1 MANYEGNVKSS
12 TKRLINRVNR
22 DLTYKL
28 SSLATST
35 RGVLVAAVV
44 FGAIGTYILTDTRAA
59 TPSASFEPESATVTA
74 PVAAVNDTTASN
86 SQAVVFSPA
95 TTPPGGSAD
104 ACTTY
109 PALPAQQPNT
119 SNTGVPAGTTLSAYT
134 GSLTISTAGTV
145 IDSKVISGDL
155 KITANNVTIKNSRI
169 TGGGYYV
176 VQSNASS
183 GVKLLHNEIIS
194 SSGGNK
200 YIGVLGKY
208 EFICGNYIHGF
219 ENAISM
225 YDGGATIQANL
236 IDKMDGAPTAHH
248 DGIEIYG
255 GSNYKIWGNTIKLT
269 NASGNGWLT
278 ETGAINI
285 SDDSSVIND
294 VEINGNWLGGG
305 SYTVY
310 VDDQF
315 GYSLSNI
322 KLINNTWLGNPPKG
336 YAGYGPLLI
345 RSTGT
350 VTTNTGN
357 KWENGQAL

>member
-1 MANYEGNVKSS
+1 MNRS
-12 TKRLINRVNR
+12 TKQLVKRINKQLAARLERLPNSPI
-22 DLTYKL
+22 
-28 SSLATST
+28 
-35 RGVLVAAVV
+35 GVVVIAVV
-44 FGAIGTYILTDTRAA
+44 VGIIGTQMLFNSQAA
-59 TPSASFEPESATVTA
+59 TPTATVEPETATVMTPA
-74 PVAAVNDTTASN
+74 TTVTDTTASN
-86 SQAVVFSPA
+86 NKAVQFS
-95 TTPPGGSAD
+95 TQESPPTGGAD
-104 ACTTY
+104 PCTTY
-109 PALPAQQPNT
+109 PALPAEQPST
-119 SNTGVPAGTTLSAYT
+119 SNTGVPAGTTLTAYT

-145 IDSKVISGDL
+145 IDSKIINGDL
-155 KITANNVTIKNSRI
+155 QIKANNVTIKNSRI

-176 VQSNASS
+176 IHSTASS
-183 GVKLLHNEIIS
+183 GVKIIHNEIIS

-200 YIGVLGKY
+200 YIGILGKVD
-208 EFICGNYIHGF
+208 FICGNYIHGF
-219 ENAISM
+219 ENGISM

-248 DGIEIYG
+248 DGIEVYG

-269 NASGNGWLT
+269 NAGGTGWLT

-305 SYTVY
+305 SFTVY

-345 RSTGT
+345 RNAGT
-350 VTTNTGN
+350 VTANTGN

>member
-35 RGVLVAAVV
+35 RGALAAAVV

-59 TPSASFEPESATVTA
+59 TPTASFEPESATVTA

-119 SNTGVPAGTTLSAYT
+119 SNTGIPSGTNLTAYT

-145 IDSKVISGDL
+145 IDSKIISGDL
-155 KITANNVTIKNSRI
+155 KINANNVTIKNSRLS
-169 TGGGYYV
+169 TGGYFAV
-176 VQSNASS
+176 TSNASS
-183 GVKLLHNEIIS
+183 GVKLVNNEILS
-194 SSGGNK
+194 SNGGNK
-200 YIGVLGKY
+200 YVGVIGKY
-208 EFICGNYIHGF
+208 ELICGNYIHGF
-219 ENAISM
+219 ENPISM
-225 YDGGATIQANL
+225 YSGGAVIQANL
-236 IDKMDGAPTAHH
+236 IDKFEAGQADPHS

-255 GSNYKIWGNTIKLT
+255 GSNYKIWGNNIMLT
-269 NASGNGWLT
+269 APSGSWLT
-278 ETGAINI
+278 ATGAINV
-285 SDDSSVIND
+285 SDDSSVIDN
-294 VEINGNWLGGG
+294 VEIHGNWLGGG
-305 SYTVY
+305 SYTLY
-310 VDDQF
+310 VDDKF
-315 GYSLSNI
+315 GYNISNVKI
-322 KLINNTWLGNPPKG
+322 TDNVFYGIPPTG
-336 YAGYGPLLI
+336 RAAYGPIFI
-345 RSTGT
+345 RSGGT